1 MRNWNDLSLIQK
13 LLIGLFIA
21 VAAFAGPEMMF
32 LIDIGGIELAFGA
45 LVMYLKPLI
54 TWLQPKINGLYS
66 QVNII
71 KIGFLNSALF
81 QPKVFTTHAIFCSVA
96 MILTGSFVLSVG
108 FFLPALLANGML
120 VQ

>member
-21 VAAFAGPEMMF
+21 FAAFAGPEMMF

-45 LVMYLKPLI
+45 LVMYFKPLI
-54 TWLQPKINGLYS
+54 IWLQPKLNWLYS
-66 QVNII
+66 QI
-71 KIGFLNSALF
+71 KITKVGFLNSAIF
-81 QPKVFTTHAIFCSVA
+81 QPKVYTTHAVFCSVA
-96 MILTGSFVLSVG
+96 MILTGSLVLSVG

-120 VQ
+120 V

>member
-21 VAAFAGPEMMF
+21 FAAFAGPEMMF

-45 LVMYLKPLI
+45 LVMYFKPLI
-54 TWLQPKINGLYS
+54 IWLQPKLNWLYS
-66 QVNII
+66 QI
-71 KIGFLNSALF
+71 KITKVGFLNSAIF
-81 QPKVFTTHAIFCSVA
+81 QPKVFTTHAVFCSVA
-96 MILTGSFVLSVG
+96 MILTGSLVLSVG

-120 VQ
+120 V